1 LFSSISIAERAGG
14 LDGIAGVI
22 RCEEEEE
29 EEEGAILD
37 INMAQRG

>member
-29 EEEGAILD
+29 EEGAILD
-37 INMAQRG
+37 INMTQRG

>member
-29 EEEGAILD
+29 EETILG

>member
-29 EEEGAILD
+29 EEETILG

>member
-1 LFSSISIAERAGG
+1 VERAGG

-29 EEEGAILD
+29 EEAAVSG